1 MKMKKF
7 LLILMVVSILCVSNA
22 SVASAVWFHDPAVGT
37 VWIHPDG
44 TRAFGGW
51 YWLDPDQNGISEKY
65 YFDLNGALF
74 VNRGTPDYCVVNEQ
88 GQWYD
93 PGTGRIY
100 ISTNKVVESAHIGP
114 NPNQAPIINEVQQLT
129 ASDLN
134 Q

>member
-1 MKMKKF
+1 MKIKKL
-7 LLILMVVSILCVSNA
+7 LLIGMVVAALTVCNA
-22 SVASAVWFHDPAVGT
+22 SVASAGCLHDPLVGT
-37 VWIHPDG
+37 VWVHPDG

-74 VNRGTPDYCVVNEQ
+74 VSRGTPDYCAVNEQ

-93 PGTGRIY
+93 PGTGRVY

-114 NPNQAPIINEVQQLT
+114 SPNQAPIINYVEQLT

>member
-1 MKMKKF
+1 MKIKKL
-7 LLILMVVSILCVSNA
+7 LLIGMVVAALTVCNA
-22 SVASAVWFHDPAVGT
+22 SVASAGWLHDPLVGT
-37 VWIHPDG
+37 VWVHPDG

-65 YFDLNGALF
+65 YFALNGALF
-74 VNRGTPDYCVVNEQ
+74 VSRGTPDYCAVNEQ

-93 PGTGRIY
+93 PGTGRVY

-114 NPNQAPIINEVQQLT
+114 SPNQAPIINYVEQLT